1 MKRAFA
7 FVLLTVFLSA
17 SLTLE
22 AQSLRDVFNDK
33 DVPIFY
39 YGIDFTKAKLINA
52 PSANTRDI
60 VERQFAAINALM
72 IYESKKYDIAGAF
85 KRKTLEADLKYTNR
99 RNKER
104 DPDDILS
111 FNTRDYNHLSES
123 DIHALIKGFDGGN
136 KSGVGLLF
144 IVEAMSKTKKA
155 VSVWVTLFDIKS
167 KKVLLTE
174 RMEGAVNA
182 GVSFR
187 NYWASGFKKIIDRIK
202 NVKYKKWKSK
212 YK

>member
-1 MKRAFA
+1 MKRVFA
-7 FVLLTVFLSA
+7 FVLVAAFLSA

-22 AQSLRDVFNDK
+22 AQSLKDVFNDK

-39 YGIDFTKAKLINA
+39 YGIDFTKAKLIND

-72 IYESKKYDIAGAF
+72 INEPKKYDIAGAF
-85 KRKTLEADLKYTNR
+85 RRKELDTDLKYTDK
-99 RNKER
+99 RNEKR

-111 FNTRDYNHLSES
+111 SNTGDYNHLSES
-123 DIHALIKGFDGGN
+123 DISTLIKGFDGGN